1 MRCLCPSCPG
11 FNFSSCF
18 SGMSVVVFVSRFPLL
33 SQAFFI
39 QSLARKKANDKAGN
53 HVAVFALNH
62 VDAIWWPSEDGVNQ
76 PKKPKKKPSLGL
88 LSSLHL

>member
-1 MRCLCPSCPG
+1 
-11 FNFSSCF
+11 
-18 SGMSVVVFVSRFPLL
+18 MSVVVFVSRFPLL

-76 PKKPKKKPSLGL
+76 PKKTQKKPSLGL